1 MDENKNEKDMSKLEK
16 LFKTVKRVF
25 PNWFT
30 EVAVTLGVLACVL
43 FASQIIP
50 TASLNREMAFWKNN
64 TPAATDEV
72 VNATQPTIEAEFEVN
87 TETKVVE
94 TVVTYQESQMCLIG
108 DSRTYAMET
117 SVVSKA
123 KFIAKSS
130 MGLDWFNETA
140 SVEFDKIKDDVNIC
154 IVALGINDIRN
165 AEQYIADLNAF
176 ADKYPEKI
184 FVYVNLGPVN
194 SELYD
199 GIPNSSLEKFNETVT
214 QGLSER
220 WQVLDQ
226 YTYLTETGFDSS
238 DGLHY
243 SAKDSMRIFAWIV
256 NSVKTQTIV
265 EVIN

>member
-1 MDENKNEKDMSKLEK
+1 MDENKNGKDMSKLEK
-16 LFKTVKRVF
+16 LLKTVKRVF
-25 PNWFT
+25 PNWLT

-50 TASLNREMAFWKNN
+50 TASLHHEMAFWKNN
-64 TPAATDEV
+64 TPTTNIAET
-72 VNATQPTIEAEFEVN
+72 TPPPTVEAEFEVN
-87 TETKVVE
+87 TESKVVE
-94 TVVTYQESQMCLIG
+94 TVITYQESQMCFIG

-165 AEQYIADLNAF
+165 VDQYITDLNNF
-176 ADKYPEKI
+176 AEKYPDKI
-184 FVYVNLGPVN
+184 LVYVNLGPVN
-194 SELYD
+194 SELYT
-199 GIPNSSLEKFNETVT
+199 GIPNSSLEAFNQKIEA
-214 QGLSER
+214 GLSDR

-226 YTYLTETGFDSS
+226 YQYLTETGFDTG

-243 SAKDSMRIFAWIV
+243 TAKDSMRIFAWIV